1 MTWVRAPVTSA
12 GPGPAFDPG
21 SLHRVTPR
29 TGTGTIQ
36 LRPEDAAGIGDDEF
50 PGLIRAALA
59 L

>member
-1 MTWVRAPVTSA
+1 MTSA
-12 GPGPAFDPG
+12 GPGSAFGPG
-21 SLHRVTPR
+21 GLNRVTPR
-29 TGTGTIQ
+29 TGTDTIQ